1 MRYVPRLCVMF
12 VLSIGTG
19 TAFGWTLQ
27 PTPMPL
33 GPADIAQ
40 SITTKDVTQGVRF
53 AQIKRG
59 ALSAS
64 EYWTVNLGF
73 FHDAEAAKADLAA
86 IAALGFTPRLDP
98 GAGRDAAGRALGVW
112 LSVGRFATQDE
123 ANDAAAA
130 ITKAGGT
137 KFRPFARNTAL
148 AGDPATG
155 PWLINVLAIDP
166 HSFTGHL
173 AVALPGGDDLGD
185 GGETVSEAVART
197 HALAGVN
204 GSFFT
209 NINPA
214 HARLPPRAPVGATV
228 IDGRLVAAA
237 TGGKPGFAIRRDATG
252 RTSAALLPKLSTQ
265 ITLSDGTGQSIA
277 IRTIDRPLLGTVVN
291 CGTPAE
297 APTTRPAHDVTCT
310 NHDDLVLYDALYL
323 RGTAS
328 NSVVDAGYHG
338 LVVEVL
344 VGADGVVRDRHGG
357 IGQAAPSGGFVLQGL
372 GRSAAWLAA
381 HAAPGAKLSVTRKLF
396 SDGHEIPLEPGLSVL
411 EGGPTLLVAHLLDNA
426 AAEGHG
432 PTVAGAD
439 QGEGAA
445 IANDNWYNGWVIGR
459 NGRTDIGVTADGTIL
474 LVEIDGRNPAISLGT
489 SIEETDA
496 VMRWLG
502 CTQALNLDGGG
513 SSNMVVGGV
522 SVGHPSDAT
531 GERGVGDTILV
542 LP

>member
-1 MRYVPRLCVMF
+1 MRCVRTCLTLFALISLC
-12 VLSIGTG
+12 GG
-19 TAFGWTLQ
+19 AAAWTLPQ
-27 PTPMPL
+27 TPLPL
-33 GPADIAQ
+33 GPRELAQ
-40 SITTKDVTQGVRF
+40 SSTMKDVAAGLRF

-59 ALSAS
+59 ALS
-64 EYWTVNLGF
+64 ERDFWTVNLGF
-73 FHDAEAAKADLAA
+73 YHDAASAQADAQALTG
-86 IAALGFTPRLDP
+86 LGFTPRIDP
-98 GAGRDAAGRALGVW
+98 GAGRDAQGAPLGVW
-112 LSVGRFATQDE
+112 LSVGHFATQDE
-123 ANDAAAA
+123 ASAAAAA
-130 ITKAGGT
+130 IGRAGGS
-137 KFRPFARNTAL
+137 KFRPYARNTAL

-166 HSFTGHL
+166 EHFTGHL
-173 AVALPGGDDLGD
+173 SVALPGGDDLGD
-185 GGETVSEAVART
+185 GGETVSAAVART

-214 HARLPPRAPVGATV
+214 HAKLPPRAPVGATV

-237 TGGKPGFAIRRDATG
+237 TGGKPGVAIRRTADG
-252 RTSAALLPKLSTQ
+252 RTHASILPRLATE
-265 ITLSDGTGQSIA
+265 ITLSDAAGQRIA

-297 APTTRPAHDVTCT
+297 APTHKPAHDVTCT
-310 NHDDLVLYDALYL
+310 NYDDLVLYDALYL
-323 RGTAS
+323 RGAAS

-338 LVVEVL
+338 AVYELLVDAKGAVVE
-344 VGADGVVRDRHGG
+344 GHDG
-357 IGQAAPSGGFVLQGL
+357 IGKPAPAGGVVLQGL
-372 GRSAAWLAA
+372 GRSATWLAA
-381 HAAPGAKLSVTRKLF
+381 HARPGTKLKISRALF
-396 SDGHEIPLEPGLSVL
+396 SDGHKIALEPGLFVL
-411 EGGPTLLVAHLLDNA
+411 EGGPSLLVAHLLDNA

-432 PTVAGAD
+432 PTVAGSD

-459 NGRTDIGVTADGTIL
+459 NGRTAIGIAADGTIL

-489 SIEETDA
+489 SIPETDL

-502 CTQALNLDGGG
+502 AAHALNLDGGG
-513 SSNMVVGGV
+513 SSNMVVG
-522 SVGHPSDAT
+522 SEAVGHPSDAS